1 MKMTV
6 APIFCDHMILQR
18 DTLVRVWGKAQ
29 SEVTLSVDGICEKC
43 MPTDGSFELSLPPHE
58 AGGPYTVTVMGDG
71 ESMTFSDVYY
81 GDVFIAGGQSNM
93 GLTLADAPQELAET
107 SCPVRMYTPD
117 REWECD
123 RRPRTDMR
131 WVEVCVENA
140 DGISAV
146 ASHFATE
153 LSAARDIPVGIV
165 SCNQGATCIRSWIS
179 PETCAA
185 DEFFAAAP
193 KFHEDAELFPF
204 NGYSDQYNERLLALA
219 PYTVKGV
226 IWYQGESDCA
236 ESIAPHYAYMFDLM
250 VRDWRRIWRD
260 DDLPFIT
267 VQLAYYIE
275 YRPDDAWQIVREQQL
290 RASLEGH
297 NIGIVTT
304 GDVGDLNDIHP
315 RDKKTVG
322 KRLARYARGMLYGE
336 DIVYKA
342 PICTRAVRDGDKI
355 VLEFANTG
363 DGLYETQ
370 RLSFCVTDKNG
381 NTANPNYTLDNSRII
396 LDATGIDAES
406 VSFAYTTHSDVRLYS
421 SVALPASQFK
431 ITL

>member
-1 MKMTV
+1 
-6 APIFCDHMILQR
+6 MILQR
-18 DTLVRVWGKAQ
+18 DTSVCVWGSADD
-29 SEVTLSVDGICEKC
+29 EVTLKIDDICEKC
-43 MPTDGSFELSLPPHE
+43 VPKDGRFEFMLPPH
-58 AGGPYTVTVMGDG
+58 ASGGPYKMTISSKDESVTFEDI
-71 ESMTFSDVYY
+71 YY

-93 GLTLADAPQELAET
+93 GLTLADAPQELVKVPR
-107 SCPVRMYTPD
+107 PVRMFTPD

-123 RRPRTDMR
+123 RRERTDMQ
-131 WVEVCVENA
+131 WVDVCEENA

-179 PETCAA
+179 PETCAE
-185 DEFFAAAP
+185 DPFFATNP
-193 KFHEDAELFPF
+193 KFHDDADIFPF
-204 NGYSDQYNERLLALA
+204 NGYAHQYSERLAALA

-236 ESIAPHYAYMFDLM
+236 ASIAPHYAYMFDLM
-250 VRDWRRIWRD
+250 VRDWRRIWRCP
-260 DDLPFIT
+260 DLPFIT

-290 RASLEGH
+290 RAATEGH
-297 NIGIVTT
+297 NIGMITL

-322 KRLARYARGMLYGE
+322 QRLARYARGMLYGE
-336 DIVYKA
+336 NIEYKP
-342 PICTRAVRDGDKI
+342 PICVGAVRDGDKVI
-355 VLEFANTG
+355 LNFENTG

-370 RLSFCVTDKNG
+370 KLSFCVTDKNG
-381 NTANPNYTLDNSRII
+381 NEAEVEYALDKSRII
-396 LDATGIDAES
+396 LDVGQRNIES

-421 SVALPASQFK
+421 SVGLPASQFK